1 MAVLAACVTTT
12 AYFIG
17 TVVNATTLERDFHSV
32 LLICTAIFLV
42 KGLAQYA
49 QAILLTRTH
58 ARMTASYQSLLFDRL
73 LLESIH
79 YLSSVHSSETMHRLR
94 MSAEAPAKVMDMT
107 ICAIGREG
115 LSIIGLTA
123 VMVYQ
128 DPLLSL
134 GCLLAAPIIFAAA
147 RSSRARLD
155 DMTLRS
161 VRAHSR
167 TTEMLQ
173 ETLQSMRLIKTF
185 GLEPSIRDR
194 AHRKIESV
202 READQKIARLYL
214 ALHPLGRGPQRMH
227 RCLDCSLRQL
237 SHHLPESDAGRTGL
251 VPDRLRAGLR
261 TDQAAGAVSCRRHQC
276 SSWDSDETLG
286 SGPSEPSDN
295 NKPEFVLNEGHIV
308 LDDATF
314 SYRDDIA
321 VLRGLSL
328 PAAPRQITAR
338 VGHSGSGKSTIFNL
352 LLRLYEYGDGAI
364 MIDDQNIATF
374 HATPQ
379 YRLSRAGH
387 VSVSRHDWREHRGRA
402 IGRKSR
408 SNRRRR
414 TGRPRARFH
423 REFSSRL

>member
-32 LLICTAIFLV
+32 LLICAAIFLV

-49 QAILLTRTH
+49 QAILLTRTR

-79 YLSSVHSSETMHRLR
+79 YLSRVHSSETMHRLR

-202 READQKIARLYL
+202 READQKIARLTWRFIPWVE
-214 ALHPLGRGPQRMH
+214 ALSGCIVALIVLYGSYRII
-227 RCLDCSLRQL
+227 SLR
-237 SHHLPESDAGRTGL
+237 
-251 VPDRLRAGLR
+251 
-261 TDQAAGAVSCRRHQC
+261 
-276 SSWDSDETLG
+276 
-286 SGPSEPSDN
+286 
-295 NKPEFVLNEGHIV
+295 
-308 LDDATF
+308 
-314 SYRDDIA
+314 
-321 VLRGLSL
+321 
-328 PAAPRQITAR
+328 
-338 VGHSGSGKSTIFNL
+338 
-352 LLRLYEYGDGAI
+352 
-364 MIDDQNIATF
+364 
-374 HATPQ
+374 ATPGE
-379 YRLSRAGH
+379 L
-387 VSVSRHDWREHRGRA
+387 VSFLTAFMLAYEP
-402 IGRKSR
+402 IK
-408 SNRRRR
+408 
-414 TGRPRARFH
+414 RPARFPVDVTNALAGT
-423 REFSSRL
+423 RMKRWVPGRRNPPTTTNRNWL